1 MRDTSNKKKIM
12 VFAYL
17 FIEFFDIKVFSDDN
31 LLLLLIITLQDLHG
45 IYQN

>member
-31 LLLLLIITLQDLHG
+31 LLLLIITLQDLHG